1 MRLRSIKLQALAGA
15 GAALATA
22 IVLVPAAAQGGAHA
36 ARGHTVVL
44 KNIRFN
50 PSTLSIHRG
59 DTVTWVWRDGATK
72 HNVTGTR
79 FKSHTMAKGS
89 FTVRFTRTG
98 TFSYHCTIHVSLG
111 MRGKIVVH

>member
-1 MRLRSIKLQALAGA
+1 MRLRAIAGTGATLAVS
-15 GAALATA
+15 A
-22 IVLVPAAAQGGAHA
+22 ILIPAAAQGGAHA
-36 ARGHTVVL
+36 ARTHTVVL
-44 KNIRFN
+44 KNIRFH

-59 DTVTWVWRDGATK
+59 DSVTWTWRDGSTR
-72 HNVTGTR
+72 HNVTGAR

-89 FTVRFTRTG
+89 FTVRFTRAG